1 MRRLHL
7 LEIEDQPWCPAV
19 LHDAATDFLQFMIVR
34 TDTCA
39 PAVPLLRSALERA
52 GTRQVVD
59 LCSGGGGPWPELLPR
74 LYSLRPRYSPWI
86 RSMGDVCMFFCSQH
100 LRV

>member
-19 LHDAATDFLQFMIVR
+19 LRDAATDFLQFMIVA
-34 TDTCA
+34 TDTYL

-52 GTRQVVD
+52 GTR
-59 LCSGGGGPWPELLPR
+59 
-74 LYSLRPRYSPWI
+74 
-86 RSMGDVCMFFCSQH
+86 
-100 LRV
+100 